1 MLSWRS
7 PRMIELLCLVL
18 LSARAGALFAPPL
31 RSSRADT
38 TSIMRGVG
46 GGGGSRSAATTAS
59 DQVKLRSLLP
69 SDLDAVALLCAEA
82 FAFED
87 LDWWQVVEKNA
98 AVGDYRRALGKR
110 LLEPPSSPSAS
121 NASSPP
127 QPQHV
132 MVVAESA
139 GDVVGFVEVG
149 MLPPPPG
156 WAPDAAGVD
165 DGDGDSLFGGGEG
178 ADRLEVP
185 GAGADGADDDLPYL
199 GNLVVAASARRRGVA
214 TSLVRFGEA
223 YATRRLACG
232 ALCASVAPTNAD
244 AQVCRARICASAA

>member
-7 PRMIELLCLVL
+7 PRMVELLCLVL

-87 LDWWQVVEKNA
+87 LDWWQ
-98 AVGDYRRALGKR
+98 
-110 LLEPPSSPSAS
+110 
-121 NASSPP
+121 
-127 QPQHV
+127 
-132 MVVAESA
+132 
-139 GDVVGFVEVG
+139 
-149 MLPPPPG
+149 
-156 WAPDAAGVD
+156 
-165 DGDGDSLFGGGEG
+165 
-178 ADRLEVP
+178 
-185 GAGADGADDDLPYL
+185 
-199 GNLVVAASARRRGVA
+199 ARRDPP
-214 TSLVRFGEA
+214 RF
-223 YATRRLACG
+223 L
-232 ALCASVAPTNAD
+232 
-244 AQVCRARICASAA
+244 